1 MRNPTRPPGDPSYA
15 ESSLLCTVH
24 GHTGKVGPCPAA
36 QADVQN
42 FELWR
47 WFFFFGGIAPIWWVG
62 DFVVR
67 LLVFLVESAFLNTR
81 NVMYFL
87 VAVRVSHVTALLS
100 LPCRLITHIDDESV
114 LSEADVPPT
123 SA

>member
-1 MRNPTRPPGDPSYA
+1 MLTELAPV
-15 ESSLLCTVH
+15 L
-24 GHTGKVGPCPAA
+24 

-47 WFFFFGGIAPIWWVG
+47 WMFFFGGIAPIWWIG

-67 LLVFLVESAFLNTR
+67 LLVLLVESAFLNTK

-87 VAVRVSHVTALLS
+87 VAIRVRVSDLF
-100 LPCRLITHIDDESV
+100 
-114 LSEADVPPT
+114 
-123 SA
+123 

>member
-1 MRNPTRPPGDPSYA
+1 M
-15 ESSLLCTVH
+15 
-24 GHTGKVGPCPAA
+24 A

-67 LLVFLVESAFLNTR
+67 LLVFLVESAFLNVR

-87 VAVRVSHVTALLS
+87 VAVRVGHVAPMLLF
-100 LPCRLITHIDDESV
+100 PCHLLINES
-114 LSEADVPPT
+114 AR
-123 SA
+123 

>member
-1 MRNPTRPPGDPSYA
+1 MA
-15 ESSLLCTVH
+15 QKVLTV
-24 GHTGKVGPCPAA
+24 PAPIS

-47 WFFFFGGIAPIWWVG
+47 WMFFFGGIAPIWWIG

-67 LLVFLVESAFLNTR
+67 LLVLLVESAFLNTK

-87 VAVRVSHVTALLS
+87 VAIRVCICGHFLS
-100 LPCRLITHIDDESV
+100 SP
-114 LSEADVPPT
+114 
-123 SA
+123 

>member
-1 MRNPTRPPGDPSYA
+1 M
-15 ESSLLCTVH
+15 
-24 GHTGKVGPCPAA
+24 

-47 WFFFFGGIAPIWWVG
+47 WFFFFGGLAPIWWVG

-67 LLVFLVESAFLNTR
+67 LLVFLVESAFLNTK

-87 VAVRVSHVTALLS
+87 VAIRVGLSQTNHFLL
-100 LPCRLITHIDDESV
+100 LF
-114 LSEADVPPT
+114 
-123 SA
+123 

>member
-1 MRNPTRPPGDPSYA
+1 MLFRCWQDLQCAENTGQSVSGECPGN
-15 ESSLLCTVH
+15 
-24 GHTGKVGPCPAA
+24 AA

-67 LLVFLVESAFLNTR
+67 LLVFLVESAFLNVR

-87 VAVRVSHVTALLS
+87 VAVKVSHVAPMLL
-100 LPCRLITHIDDESV
+100 
-114 LSEADVPPT
+114 PPG
-123 SA
+123 SQSM

>member
-1 MRNPTRPPGDPSYA
+1 M
-15 ESSLLCTVH
+15 
-24 GHTGKVGPCPAA
+24 

-47 WFFFFGGIAPIWWVG
+47 WMFFFGGIAPIWWVG

-67 LLVFLVESAFLNTR
+67 LLVFLVESAFLNTK

-87 VAVRVSHVTALLS
+87 VAIRVSHFFILLTGCLCQCMWFS
-100 LPCRLITHIDDESV
+100 L
-114 LSEADVPPT
+114 
-123 SA
+123 